1 MAQSPPTVSDVDVVG
16 YTQQRSLV
24 KDPCSLAAKEAI
36 TERTGKLCSG
46 MDSLSVA
53 LKLRQEHLLSEN
65 DLEAVR
71 DFQWVKE
78 AKNSRILQSVKNAIT
93 VIGVK
98 GFQDFLS
105 ILGEYPL
112 LHSVVT
118 DLQGNAL
125 LYPCIQIMS
134 PLSQNGRSHSSGCCH
149 MMAIEETLWCTYCL
163 PICYTFYIIV

>member
-16 YTQQRSLV
+16 YTQQRSSV
-24 KDPCSLAAKEAI
+24 KDPCSLAAKKAI
-36 TERTGKLCSG
+36 TERSGKLCSG

-53 LKLRQEHLLSEN
+53 LKLHQEHLLSKN

-71 DFQWVKE
+71 DFQEVKE
-78 AKNSRILQSVKNAIT
+78 AKNSRILQSVDNAIT

-105 ILGEYPL
+105 ILREFPL
-112 LHSVVT
+112 LRSVVT

-125 LYPCIQIMS
+125 LHTCM
-134 PLSQNGRSHSSGCCH
+134 
-149 MMAIEETLWCTYCL
+149 
-163 PICYTFYIIV
+163 